1 MKFMLFPAKCGDRV
15 ISFRIEFFKDSRP
28 VGVGVILA
36 KCVERGALFE
46 VWKQMIVEDTL
57 LDEMKG
63 EVDYD
68 EIWKK
73 CQEMLHVICRG

>member
-1 MKFMLFPAKCGDRV
+1 MKFMLFPTECSNRD

-36 KCVERGALFE
+36 KCVERGALHE
-46 VWKQMIVEDTL
+46 VWKQMIVEDT